1 MASTVEYCEFPF
13 SKLQVGRKFPTYAG
27 RRVINCRKYGRLP
40 MYKNRVSEWVGGFY
54 CWLFVLTLNS
64 AVRAHKTLAEL
75 AIAIGGGIELKA
87 AASDKFHSCDL

>member
-40 MYKNRVSEWVGGFY
+40 MYENRVSE
-54 CWLFVLTLNS
+54 
-64 AVRAHKTLAEL
+64 
-75 AIAIGGGIELKA
+75 
-87 AASDKFHSCDL
+87 